1 MIVIVIVVIG
11 VSIYIERMHA
21 RTSNLFFLSSSSS
34 STSEACIDTQGK
46 YLFYISDLTLFF
58 VLLEFYSLNAVSIPY
73 LSYKER
79 FFAASS
85 LTCPMPIMT
94 SFTLFSNA
102 SIIFSAILGA
112 TPPATAAYMGFEN
125 WNSIA
130 KLTSVLS

>member
-1 MIVIVIVVIG
+1 
-11 VSIYIERMHA
+11 MHA
-21 RTSNLFFLSSSSS
+21 RLTFFLSSSS

-46 YLFYISDLTLFF
+46 YLLYISDLTLSFF

-79 FFAASS
+79 LFAASS